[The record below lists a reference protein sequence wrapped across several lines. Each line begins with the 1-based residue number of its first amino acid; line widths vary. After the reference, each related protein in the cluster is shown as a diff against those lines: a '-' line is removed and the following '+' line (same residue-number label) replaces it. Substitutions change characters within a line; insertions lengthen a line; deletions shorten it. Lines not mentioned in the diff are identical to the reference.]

1 MPPTAIIFDLDN
13 CLAAAD
19 EPGEQLLEPVFAAV
33 RSANYSSLSDGALD
47 AAFHDCWFHA
57 FDWVARRHGFT
68 DPMRDAG
75 WEAFRQ
81 IEVAAPMRGYGDLDV
96 LPSLGEVRFLVTSGF
111 RRLQESKV
119 RALGVASMF
128 REVIVDALDDPNHAG
143 KEGIF
148 SNLMARYEL
157 RRHDV
162 LVVGDNVESELAAA
176 RRLALAR
183 VQTLRA
189 GVVPALD
196 VRLRVPNFDELRA
209 LLQRWPADHEGRA

>member
-1 MPPTAIIFDLDN
+1 MLAIIFDLDN

-19 EPGEQLLEPVFAAV
+19 EPGAQLLESVFDAV
-33 RSANYSSLSDGALD
+33 RSANHGSLSNAALD

-75 WEAFRQ
+75 WEAFRK
-81 IEVAAPMRGYGDLDV
+81 IEVRAPMRGYGDLDV
-96 LPSLGEVRFLVTSGF
+96 LPSLGETRFLVTSGF

-119 RALGVASMF
+119 RALGIAPLF
-128 REVIVDALDDPNHAG
+128 REVVVDAVDDPNRSG
-143 KEGIF
+143 KEGVF
-148 SNLMARYEL
+148 SKLMARHEL
-157 RRHDV
+157 GREDV

-176 RRLALAR
+176 RRLGIPS

-196 VRLRVPNFDELRA
+196 VSFRVADLRELQA
-209 LLQRWPADHEGRA
+209 LVRRWPVDRGAQS